1 MKAHLPFF
9 AIEIKNPRVRICV
22 EHSFEFFVVKR
33 KRKCKSLM
41 AQNIEIRRNLKMANL
56 NRSNFAKK
64 VAVEN
69 QFYK

>member
-1 MKAHLPFF
+1 MGNTSFRVTL
-9 AIEIKNPRVRICV
+9 EIKNPRVRICV
-22 EHSFEFFVVKR
+22 EDSFEFFVVKR

-41 AQNIEIRRNLKMANL
+41 AHTRNTKKPKNGKFKSFKF
-56 NRSNFAKK
+56 RQK